1 MTFLWLDGITDWVW
15 ANSKRTEGQGSLASC
30 SPWDHKES
38 HTTEWLNNNRFQ
50 DQYSILTHTADKKH
64 NRGFT
69 YPSSENLEKS
79 FSSKAIINQKNSIF
93 WISKFNQPGNL
104 QQAQANRRAWKQ
116 PSVTCLPWIK
126 TCLYN
131 SFKVYSVVFVFS
143 KQKPKRQKV
152 LVVTKNM
159 KLKEDICRMKDI
171 TNGSYA
177 LMNDHNGNKKWV
189 IQIRVGKTAE
199 DMFFFLNFILFLN
212 FTILY

>member
-1 MTFLWLDGITDWVW
+1 M
-15 ANSKRTEGQGSLASC
+15 
-30 SPWDHKES
+30 
-38 HTTEWLNNNRFQ
+38 
-50 DQYSILTHTADKKH
+50 
-64 NRGFT
+64 
-69 YPSSENLEKS
+69 
-79 FSSKAIINQKNSIF
+79 
-93 WISKFNQPGNL
+93 
-104 QQAQANRRAWKQ
+104 
-116 PSVTCLPWIK
+116 
-126 TCLYN
+126 
-131 SFKVYSVVFVFS
+131 FVFS